1 MTSEAHATELPF
13 SLRQT
18 LAFFAAVM
26 AIMEG
31 AAVFAVSQGGDWR
44 LLVFL
49 QPACLVT
56 ALIVGV
62 WLGAMFA
69 PEVIRREQ
77 PRVLVPRARPS
88 TSPAALHAEAAA

>member
-1 MTSEAHATELPF
+1 MTSEAHATEPPC
-13 SLRQT
+13 SLSRT
-18 LAFFAAVM
+18 LAFFAAVL

-31 AAVFAVSQGGDWR
+31 AAGFAASQGGDWR

-62 WLGAMFA
+62 RLGAMFG
-69 PEVIRREQ
+69 PEVVRREQ

-88 TSPAALHAEAAA
+88 PSPAALHVEAAA